1 MLVGVTVGRS
11 RSRNAARL
19 VLPIAFLLLENIVST
34 VLKGACAGPM
44 RSVEFGILSANK
56 SAEHIM
62 LMGGTY
68 QSVATVDVCL
78 VARETPTTSVY
89 QAATTPLGSHPH
101 PSIGGRHP
109 SVSHAGPAFGLFTSA
124 DLLDL
129 VMLYGSLL
137 QASAYLET
145 TYWSNFHEY
154 LGSLLD
160 ATPY

>member
-109 SVSHAGPAFGLFTSA
+109 SILSCYMDPSFRLRLTWRRLTGLISMNIWAAFWTPHPIDTFDT
-124 DLLDL
+124 
-129 VMLYGSLL
+129 YG
-137 QASAYLET
+137 
-145 TYWSNFHEY
+145 
-154 LGSLLD
+154 
-160 ATPY
+160 